1 MLMLLFQ
8 AGNRRYALNSQIVGE
23 VLPWASL
30 YPATGSHS
38 AIAGLLNYHSQLVS
52 VIDLG
57 QLLHQSPSQPNYG
70 TRIILISAAGIPG
83 FETAQWVGLLADRV
97 VDTLQ
102 ITPAQLET
110 VDEPGSQAA
119 YLGAAI
125 VQDQT
130 IIRCFHPERL
140 DLTAAP
146 GSIPLA
152 ITHHVASIS

>member
-57 QLLHQSPSQPNYG
+57 QLIHQSPSQPNYG
-70 TRIILISAAGIPG
+70 SRIMLINAAGIPG
-83 FETAQWVGLLADRV
+83 FASAQWVGLLADRV

-102 ITPAQLET
+102 IRPDQLET
-110 VDEPGSQAA
+110 IDDQGSAAA

-125 VQDQT
+125 VQEQT

-140 DLTAAP
+140 DLNTARSTAFTP
-146 GSIPLA
+146 A
-152 ITHHVASIS
+152 

>member
-8 AGNRRYALNSQIVGE
+8 AGNRRYALNSQIVVE

-30 YPATGSHS
+30 YPPTGSHS

-57 QLLHQSPSQPNYG
+57 QLIHQSPSQPNYG
-70 TRIILISAAGIPG
+70 SRIILINAAGIPG

-102 ITPAQLET
+102 IRPDRLET
-110 VDEPGSQAA
+110 IDDQGHAAA

-130 IIRCFHPERL
+130 VIRCFHPDRL
-140 DLTAAP
+140 DLNATAFTP
-146 GSIPLA
+146 VMPD
-152 ITHHVASIS
+152 VASVN

>member
-8 AGNRRYALNSQIVGE
+8 AGNRRYALNSQIIGE

-30 YPATGSHS
+30 YPATGRHS
-38 AIAGLLNYHSQLVS
+38 AIVGLLNYHSQLVS

-57 QLLHQSPSQPNYG
+57 QLIHQSPSQPNYG
-70 TRIILISAAGIPG
+70 TRIILINAAGIPG

-102 ITPAQLET
+102 ITPTMLET
-110 VDEPGSQAA
+110 LDAPVSQAA

-130 IIRCFHPERL
+130 VIRCFHPERL
-140 DLTAAP
+140 DFNTAPQPTAFTP
-146 GSIPLA
+146 A
-152 ITHHVASIS
+152 